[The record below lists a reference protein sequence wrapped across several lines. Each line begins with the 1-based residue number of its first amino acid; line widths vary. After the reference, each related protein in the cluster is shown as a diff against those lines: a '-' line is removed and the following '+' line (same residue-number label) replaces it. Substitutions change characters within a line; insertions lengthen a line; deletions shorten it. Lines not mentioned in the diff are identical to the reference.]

1 MKNLANSYI
10 RYTDHLEQINRM
22 AASQPIEL
30 IRLIEHSYRK
40 SVELIA
46 GEIAQNVQSC
56 RAVMIAGP
64 SSSGKTT
71 TSKILHEMLLDRGVH
86 AVSVEMDRF
95 YLGEGQAPMME
106 NGKFDYE
113 SIHALNLPKM
123 ISCLKELMLTG
134 KSLMPLFDFNARL
147 PTKTKA
153 LVELKENEIAIIEGI
168 HALNPIITDHLPQEA
183 LIKIYISVKQG
194 IEGENGNILTAR
206 DLRLIRRLVRDYNF
220 RNCVPERT
228 ISMWEDICRGED
240 VHIDPYK
247 RLSDY
252 TVNSVHIYEPCVFCH
267 TGIPLLNMVKEDG
280 PYFDMA
286 QRLVEGLRSFVPIDA
301 QLVPKNSLLREF
313 YGGGSYSY

>member
-1 MKNLANSYI
+1 MKNLANTYI
-10 RYTDHLEQINRM
+10 RYTDHLEQINR
-22 AASQPIEL
+22 AASSQPEEL
-30 IRLIEHSYRK
+30 IRLIERSYRK

-46 GEIAQNVQSC
+46 DEIAQNVQTC

-71 TSKILHEMLLDRGVH
+71 TSKILREMLLHRGIR

-95 YLGEGQAPMME
+95 YLGEGQAPLLE

-113 SIHALNLPKM
+113 SVHALNLAEM

-134 KSLMPLFDFNARL
+134 ESLMPIFDFAIRA
-147 PTKTKA
+147 PAETKA

-168 HALNPIITDHLPQEA
+168 HALNPVITDHLPQEA

-194 IEGENGNILTAR
+194 IKGENGSILTAR

-240 VHIDPYK
+240 VYIDPYK

-252 TVNSVHIYEPCVFCH
+252 TINSIHTYEPCVFCH
-267 TGIPLLNMVKEDG
+267 TGIPLLKMMREES
-280 PYFDMA
+280 PYFDMT
-286 QRLVEGLRSFVPIDA
+286 QRLIEGLRSFVPIDA
-301 QLVPKNSLLREF
+301 QLVPGNSLLREF
-313 YGGGSYSY
+313 YGGGIYS